1 MPPAPFAYRHLG
13 SLATIGRK
21 SAVADF
27 GWIKIWGAPAWWL
40 WGFIHVGFLVGIRN
54 RVSTM
59 VNWFWAYLT
68 FGGGIRLITDAESI
82 PAGLHDRPDPRS

>member
-1 MPPAPFAYRHLG
+1 MG
-13 SLATIGRK
+13 
-21 SAVADF
+21 SAVFAADEPPTE
-27 GWIKIWGAPAWWL
+27 GAPAWWL
-40 WGFIHVGFLVGIRN
+40 WGFIHVSFLVGMRN
-54 RVSTM
+54 RVATV